1 VVLVLLLHLVIE
13 VKRPEQ
19 KQISEN
25 MKLDELA
32 FFNQQLA
39 SMLKSGLPLEGSL
52 RQLAAGMGKGKF
64 RDEITA
70 LEGRLAAG
78 VPLEKAVEESRLP
91 EFYKRMLIAGRASES
106 LPQVL
111 LLLADYYQQA
121 GVLATK
127 VKGAMF
133 YPGIVVVGSWLLSMF
148 VWYLYFTLRDSVMPV
163 FQGLAG
169 MAPSPQFVVGMVL
182 PSAVISLAAVSYLV
196 VTLSPP
202 LRRLMMWR
210 MPGLKDASVSR
221 LAHLFGMM
229 LRSGCPVKET
239 LPVLRQLECGSPA
252 DGMIRAWEQMLA
264 GGHVTFESLSLDNSP
279 LPPLFFWLVGSD
291 PEDWP
296 KGLLR
301 AAQLYHHRARN
312 KLDLV
317 LTAITPVSVIVLGM
331 LILYQCYA
339 LYSSLLAGFLIYL

>member
-1 VVLVLLLHLVIE
+1 E
-13 VKRPEQ
+13 
-19 KQISEN
+19 QISEN

-64 RDEITA
+64 RAEITA

-148 VWYLYFTLRDSVMPV
+148 VWYLYFTLR
-163 FQGLAG
+163 
-169 MAPSPQFVVGMVL
+169 
-182 PSAVISLAAVSYLV
+182 
-196 VTLSPP
+196 
-202 LRRLMMWR
+202 
-210 MPGLKDASVSR
+210 
-221 LAHLFGMM
+221 
-229 LRSGCPVKET
+229 
-239 LPVLRQLECGSPA
+239 
-252 DGMIRAWEQMLA
+252 
-264 GGHVTFESLSLDNSP
+264 
-279 LPPLFFWLVGSD
+279 
-291 PEDWP
+291 
-296 KGLLR
+296 
-301 AAQLYHHRARN
+301 
-312 KLDLV
+312 
-317 LTAITPVSVIVLGM
+317 
-331 LILYQCYA
+331 
-339 LYSSLLAGFLIYL
+339 